1 MDQNIAEDLEKLKN
15 RVKSLKEL
23 FGIAIICQVAVS
35 VILLFIY
42 LYHLN
47 L

>member
-1 MDQNIAEDLEKLKN
+1 MHQNIAEDLEKLKN
-15 RVKSLKEL
+15 RVKSLKEV
-23 FGIAIICQVAVS
+23 FEIAIICQVALS
-35 VILLFIY
+35 VTLLFIY